1 MLSYCHAVKRAAIVM
16 KLASLPGAN
25 RPLPF
30 KINTRIEFLQ
40 LRLLA
45 KKKKEIL
52 STQFKQRLQ
61 QSFVPTTP
69 MRTAPEV
76 STWRSQKEQRGD
88 KRNDFLSPSDSR
100 GLLVWSH
107 SIRPALPSC
116 GSYQLLQ
123 HISAVSP
130 RARKCLCVWRQFGDL
145 NVFFYGKI
153 KKKV

>member
-1 MLSYCHAVKRAAIVM
+1 MLSYCHAVNHAAIVM

-25 RPLPF
+25 RPFPC
-30 KINTRIEFLQ
+30 KINTHIEFLQ

-45 KKKKEIL
+45 KMFFLI

-61 QSFVPTTP
+61 QSFAPTTP

-88 KRNDFLSPSDSR
+88 KRNEFLSPSDSR
-100 GLLVWSH
+100 GLRVWSS

-145 NVFFYGKI
+145 NCFILFYGK
-153 KKKV
+153 